1 MLKPMFGHRPKPR
14 KFNMPTRYYN
24 PEEDEKKKRRIRIE
38 MKRVSRRPQR
48 QGAKVF
54 IYALA
59 LALVVYIISVL

>member
-48 QGAKVF
+48 QGVKVF
-54 IYALA
+54 AMALA
-59 LALVVYIISVL
+59 LAFVVYIISVL